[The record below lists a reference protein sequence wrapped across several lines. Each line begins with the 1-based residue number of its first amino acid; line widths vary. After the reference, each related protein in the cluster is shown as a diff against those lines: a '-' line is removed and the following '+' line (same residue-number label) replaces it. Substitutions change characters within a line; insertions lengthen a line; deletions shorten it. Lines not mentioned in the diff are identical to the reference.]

1 MIFKEKDN
9 QILDTN
15 IIMRLSN
22 DDRTRLKGFA
32 AEMDMPVSKL
42 IQLAVNELHETK
54 SHSRKKII

>member
-32 AEMDMPVSKL
+32 AEMDMSVSKL
-42 IQLAVNELHETK
+42 IKLAVNELHEK
-54 SHSRKKII
+54 NHNLEK

>member
-15 IIMRLSN
+15 IIMRLST

-42 IQLAVNELHETK
+42 IKLAVNELHKNHNLE
-54 SHSRKKII
+54 KK

>member
-32 AEMDMPVSKL
+32 AEMDMSVSKL
-42 IQLAVNELHETK
+42 IKLAVNELHEKKTQ
-54 SHSRKKII
+54 SRKK